1 MTEAFEYFNDEWNK
15 EKTTD
20 SSTNIPGVETG
31 TNDTSPSS
39 E

>member
-1 MTEAFEYFNDEWNK
+1 MAEAFEYFNDEWNK
-15 EKTTD
+15 EENTD

-31 TNDTSPSS
+31 TNATSTPP

>member
-1 MTEAFEYFNDEWNK
+1 MAEAFEYFNDEWNK

-31 TNDTSPSS
+31 TNSTSTSS

>member
-1 MTEAFEYFNDEWNK
+1 MAEAFEYFNDEWNK

-20 SSTNIPGVETG
+20 SSTNIPGVEKC
-31 TNDTSPSS
+31 TNGTSPSS

>member
-1 MTEAFEYFNDEWNK
+1 MAEAFEYFNDEWNK

-20 SSTNIPGVETG
+20 SSTNIPGME
-31 TNDTSPSS
+31 DSSSSSSPSS